1 MIYHELIEL
10 KTGGKTMKKFFIAS
24 LLICSMIAFSGF
36 AFAGGNATKDE
47 CISMCKKAA
56 AMVKEKGLDA
66 TLAEIANPK
75 GQFVWKD
82 SYVFAIDS
90 KKGNVLAHPYKPGLV
105 GKNLL
110 AIKDVNGVMFFAKF
124 VKVSNSDAGEGWVE
138 YMWPKPGEKT
148 ASPKQTYVFKVPGYD
163 VSMCAGIYK

>member
-1 MIYHELIEL
+1 MR
-10 KTGGKTMKKFFIAS
+10 KFFIAS
-24 LLICSMIAFSGF
+24 LVLCFVITFSGF
-36 AFAGGNATKDE
+36 VFAGGTATKDE
-47 CISMCKKAA
+47 CVSMCKKAA

-66 TLAEIANPK
+66 ALAEVANLK

-110 AIKDVNGVMFFAKF
+110 AIKDVNGVMFFAEF
-124 VKVSNSDAGEGWVE
+124 VKVSNSSAGEGWVN
-138 YMWPKPGEKT
+138 YMWPKPGEKKP
-148 ASPKQTYVFKVPGYD
+148 SPKQTYVFKVPGQN